1 MPFDLANSLRGHH
14 LIVQPSD
21 LALNPPESYLYTQ
34 DGLIISC
41 GVLYV
46 LCYLFYMIRTYK
58 DRFLAGHVEYLC
70 GTMAY
75 EIYYAFTTTST
86 NFELYCFL
94 AWFLFDACFAAV
106 AITSAYPREQRSAVT
121 TRMVIGVGLGVAFLH
136 WLCQIY
142 PDERQQLTGYWTGAL
157 LELPIGWGALYYLV
171 QRGDTKGQSLEIWM
185 TRILGCILAFAVFIW
200 RYVNVP
206 QNWEYVG
213 SWSSI
218 ATIFLT
224 LLPEFIHPFVYLRVY
239 KNDKTKTA

>member
-86 NFELYCFL
+86 KFELYCFL

-171 QRGDTKGQSLEIWM
+171 QRGDTKGQSLEIWV